1 MHEGHADLNA
11 SADAGPRPD
20 SGVVPDH
27 ADLPSAVVG
36 MTGSAAALGAVDG
49 LGAAGAGG
57 PAAYLSSAVRSTTF
71 DPWPDTSVHVEW
83 GRTGAALAA
92 AHGDVIVV
100 VDVFSLSTTL
110 SIAVSRDFTCLVYSG
125 AEIESLGGPA
135 MAAVRLG
142 ARPLSRRRKAAAGQ
156 VSLSPA
162 SLLEAEPG
170 QRVIFTSLNGA
181 SVVSAASKAKAVLIG
196 SPRNATACAALA
208 AQLMTSV
215 RAGRVTVIACGEH
228 WSSVDP
234 AAIGTRP
241 AAEDWIGAG
250 AVCAGLAD
258 LGYSLSAEAR
268 LAAATWSHPSALP
281 DLADCV
287 SARELRAAGFTADVE
302 LALEVDAE
310 EKVPVR
316 MAGEQTGRVFL
327 GEVARDESAVCG

>member
-11 SADAGPRPD
+11 SAEASAQPNSD
-20 SGVVPDH
+20 VVPDYP
-27 ADLPSAVVG
+27 DLPSPVVDV
-36 MTGSAAALGAVDG
+36 T
-49 LGAAGAGG
+49 G
-57 PAAYLSSAVRSTTF
+57 PAAAQGAGRPAYLPSALRPASF
-71 DPWPDTSVHVEW
+71 DPWPDSSVHVEW

-92 AHGDVIVV
+92 ARGDVIVV
-100 VDVFSLSTTL
+100 VDVFSFSTTL

-181 SVVSAASKAKAVLIG
+181 AVVSAAAKAKAVLIG
-196 SPRNATACAALA
+196 SPRNATATAALA

-268 LAAATWSHPSALP
+268 LAAATWSQPTALP
-281 DLADCV
+281 DLADCI
-287 SARELRAAGFTADVE
+287 SARELRAAGFATDVE
-302 LALEVDAE
+302 LALDVDAD

-327 GEVARDESAVCG
+327 GAAARDESVLCG